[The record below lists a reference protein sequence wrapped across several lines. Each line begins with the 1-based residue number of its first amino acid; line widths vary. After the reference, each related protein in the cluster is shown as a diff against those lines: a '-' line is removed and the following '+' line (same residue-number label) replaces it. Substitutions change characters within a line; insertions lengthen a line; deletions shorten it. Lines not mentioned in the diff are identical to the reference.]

1 MSHAFKIGSHYD
13 QWLEKELSLGRKCS
27 FFILITNFSA
37 TKNRRGIPSSS
48 SSSSFSSSQT
58 SLFSTLYKLQTF
70 FYKLEFE
77 TKYMMLLH
85 SLILKII
92 FNRWF
97 TISIFLFI
105 FLYCVLKQMYN
116 TIRDCYQSIWL

>member
-48 SSSSFSSSQT
+48 PFSSSQT

-97 TISIFLFI
+97 TISIS
-105 FLYCVLKQMYN
+105 LKLLKYLGTQNDLAAAVRITMA
-116 TIRDCYQSIWL
+116 CHM